1 MMAFMAFMTSM
12 ASYPSWSSWHTGM
25 SYLMSLNPF
34 RKYST
39 CWVLQNFWEPCKFLK
54 NFVHACVVNVIQ
66 GRALPGTVLYIENW
80 IKVKKW
86 RWLMFVSSIDP
97 NLKNWPLLLG
107 LDYSRPTVTPEVFKL
122 RGGFKESI
130 EILGHLGSWASK
142 GHFVFLFSLG
152 GCRIT
157 PTLLFLA
164 ILNHLSRVAFRLLPW
179 LL

>member
-1 MMAFMAFMTSM
+1 M
-12 ASYPSWSSWHTGM
+12 
-25 SYLMSLNPF
+25 YLQDVQDVRKMCARCVQGVHKMCARCAKDVCKMCARSVQGVRKMCARCAQYVYRCHVCVMFDVIEPHAF

-39 CWVLQNFWEPCKFLK
+39 CWVLQIFWEPCKFFK

-107 LDYSRPTVTPEVFKL
+107 LDYSRPLTYSNT
-122 RGGFKESI
+122 RGFQ
-130 EILGHLGSWASK
+130 
-142 GHFVFLFSLG
+142 
-152 GCRIT
+152 T
-157 PTLLFLA
+157 
-164 ILNHLSRVAFRLLPW
+164 
-179 LL
+179 